1 MKPEH
6 IKAELTKRGY
16 TLTMVAEAIGKSPSL
31 ISKVVSGKAVSYDAA
46 TAVAKAI
53 DLPLSMVFPETYE
66 QKNQRGFKKTDAYQ
80 QKLGELRALLNR
92 D

>member
-31 ISKVVSGKAVSYDAA
+31 LSKVVSGKAVSYEVASKIA
-46 TAVAKAI
+46 TAIEK
-53 DLPLSMVFPETYE
+53 PLAQVFPGTYALKR
-66 QKNQRGFKKTDAYQ
+66 QRDFKNSEAYR
-80 QKLGELRALLNR
+80 QKLGELRALLSR